1 MIARITG
8 QLVDLENDT
17 ALIAPGSAPGSTPG
31 STPGSAPGSDPGVI
45 YEILL
50 PAFVSQRLAP
60 SIGQTITLHTLYF
73 LEGQNQGAMFLPR
86 LAGFLTPADKAFY
99 QLLTTVKGIGH
110 RRGLRA
116 LVLPTDQ
123 LAAAIAD
130 RDIKLLQTMPEVGKK
145 TAETIA
151 LTLRDKVERFL
162 DAPRAASPGDPD
174 LASDVSTA
182 ATPSGG
188 GRLARGAVEALVTLG
203 EDRAKALAW
212 VDQVMQSDERPET
225 IEELIAAVYR
235 LKAA

>member
-8 QLVDLENDT
+8 QLVDLQADAAYLE
-17 ALIAPGSAPGSTPG
+17 AQA
-31 STPGSAPGSDPGVI
+31 GVV
-45 YEILL
+45 YELLL
-50 PAFVSQRLAP
+50 PAYAAQRLAP
-60 SIGQTITLHTLYF
+60 SVGQTVTLHTLHF
-73 LEGQNQGAMFLPR
+73 LESQNQGATFLPR
-86 LAGFLTPADKAFY
+86 LAGFMSPADKAFY
-99 QLLTTVKGIGH
+99 QLLVTVKGIGH

-162 DAPRAASPGDPD
+162 DAPRTASPGDPD
-174 LASDVSTA
+174 LPADATA
-182 ATPSGG
+182 APTPSGG
-188 GRLARGAVEALVTLG
+188 LARGAIEALVTLG

-225 IEELIAAVYR
+225 VEELIAAVYR

>member
-8 QLVDLENDT
+8 KLVDLQADT
-17 ALIAPGSAPGSTPG
+17 ALIEASPGI
-31 STPGSAPGSDPGVI
+31 VH
-45 YEILL
+45 ELLL
-50 PAFVSQRLAP
+50 PAFVTQRLAP
-60 SIGQTITLHTLYF
+60 SLGQTVTLHTLHF
-73 LEGQNQGAMFLPR
+73 LEGQNQGALFLPR

-99 QLLTTVKGIGH
+99 QLMTTVKGIGH
-110 RRGLRA
+110 RRALRA

-123 LAAAIAD
+123 LAGAIAD

-151 LTLRDKVERFL
+151 LTLRDKVDQFL
-162 DAPRAASPGDPD
+162 NAPRVATPGDPD
-174 LASDVSTA
+174 VIDVA
-182 ATPSGG
+182 PSAPAGG
-188 GRLARGAVEALVTLG
+188 SLARGAVEALVTLG
-203 EDRAKALAW
+203 EDRVRALAW

>member
-8 QLVDLENDT
+8 QLIDLQADT
-17 ALIAPGSAPGSTPG
+17 ALIEASPGI
-31 STPGSAPGSDPGVI
+31 VH
-45 YEILL
+45 EVLL
-50 PAFVSQRLAP
+50 PASATQRLAP
-60 SIGQTITLHTLYF
+60 SLGQTVTLHTLHF

-99 QLLTTVKGIGH
+99 QLMTTVKGIGH
-110 RRGLRA
+110 RRALRA

-123 LAAAIAD
+123 LAMAIAD

-151 LTLRDKVERFL
+151 LTLRDKVDEFL
-162 DAPRAASPGDPD
+162 HAPRASSPGDPD
-174 LASDVSTA
+174 VVDVAPSTL
-182 ATPSGG
+182 TSS
-188 GRLARGAVEALVTLG
+188 LARGAVEALVTLG
-203 EDRAKALAW
+203 EDRARALAW

>member
-8 QLVDLENDT
+8 QLVDLQGDT
-17 ALIAPGSAPGSTPG
+17 ALIEASLGI
-31 STPGSAPGSDPGVI
+31 VH
-45 YEILL
+45 ELLL
-50 PAFVSQRLAP
+50 PAFVTQRLAP
-60 SIGQTITLHTLYF
+60 SIGQTVTLHTLHF
-73 LEGQNQGAMFLPR
+73 LEGQNQGALFLPR

-99 QLLTTVKGIGH
+99 QLMTTVKGIGH
-110 RRGLRA
+110 RRALRA

-123 LAAAIAD
+123 LAMAIVD

-151 LTLRDKVERFL
+151 LTLRDKVDEFL
-162 DAPRAASPGDPD
+162 NAPRASSPGDPD
-174 LASDVSTA
+174 VVDPPA
-182 ATPSGG
+182 APTSS
-188 GRLARGAVEALVTLG
+188 LARGAVEALVTLG

-212 VDQVMQSDERPET
+212 VDQIMQSDERPET

>member
-8 QLVDLENDT
+8 QLIDLQNDT
-17 ALIAPGSAPGSTPG
+17 ALIAPGSAPGSE
-31 STPGSAPGSDPGVI
+31 PGVI
-45 YEILL
+45 YEVLL
-50 PAFVSQRLAP
+50 PAFVTQRLAP
-60 SIGQTITLHTLYF
+60 SIGKTVTLHTLHF

-99 QLLTTVKGIGH
+99 QLMTTVKGIGH
-110 RRGLRA
+110 RRALRA

-123 LAAAIAD
+123 LAMAIAD

-151 LTLRDKVERFL
+151 LTLRDKVDEFL
-162 DAPRAASPGDPD
+162 NAPRTSSPGDPD
-174 LASDVSTA
+174 MVDVAPSTP
-182 ATPSGG
+182 TSS
-188 GRLARGAVEALVTLG
+188 LARGAVEALVTLG
-203 EDRAKALAW
+203 EDRARALAW

>member
-8 QLVDLENDT
+8 QLIDLQNDT
-17 ALIAPGSAPGSTPG
+17 ALIEASPGI
-31 STPGSAPGSDPGVI
+31 VH
-45 YEILL
+45 EVLL
-50 PAFVSQRLAP
+50 PAFVTQRLAP
-60 SIGQTITLHTLYF
+60 SIGQIVTLHTLHF

-99 QLLTTVKGIGH
+99 QLMTTVKGIGH
-110 RRGLRA
+110 RRALRA

-123 LAAAIAD
+123 LAGAIAD

-151 LTLRDKVERFL
+151 LTLRDKVDEFL
-162 DAPRAASPGDPD
+162 NAPRTSSPGDPD
-174 LASDVSTA
+174 MVDVAPSTP
-182 ATPSGG
+182 TSS
-188 GRLARGAVEALVTLG
+188 LARGAVEALVTLG
-203 EDRAKALAW
+203 EDRARALAW
-212 VDQVMQSDERPET
+212 VDQIMQSDERPET

>member
-8 QLVDLENDT
+8 QLIDLQYDT
-17 ALIAPGSAPGSTPG
+17 ALIAPGNSPGDISG
-31 STPGSAPGSDPGVI
+31 IVH
-45 YEILL
+45 EVLL
-50 PAFVSQRLAP
+50 PAFVTQRLAP
-60 SIGQTITLHTLYF
+60 SLTKTVTLHTLHF

-99 QLLTTVKGIGH
+99 QLMTTVKGIGH
-110 RRGLRA
+110 RRALRA

-123 LAAAIAD
+123 LAMAIVD

-151 LTLRDKVERFL
+151 LTLRDKVDEFL
-162 DAPRAASPGDPD
+162 NAPRATTPGDPD
-174 LASDVSTA
+174 VVDVPA
-182 ATPSGG
+182 APTSS
-188 GRLARGAVEALVTLG
+188 LARGAVEALVTLG

-212 VDQVMQSDERPET
+212 VDQIMQSDERPET

>member
-8 QLVDLENDT
+8 QLVDLQNDT
-17 ALIAPGSAPGSTPG
+17 ALIEASPGI
-31 STPGSAPGSDPGVI
+31 VH
-45 YEILL
+45 ELLL
-50 PAFVSQRLAP
+50 PAFVTQRLAP
-60 SIGQTITLHTLYF
+60 SLGQTVTLHTLHF
-73 LEGQNQGAMFLPR
+73 LEGQNQGALFLPR

-99 QLLTTVKGIGH
+99 QLMTTVKGIGH
-110 RRGLRA
+110 RRALRA

-123 LAAAIAD
+123 LACAIAD

-151 LTLRDKVERFL
+151 LTLRDKVDEFL
-162 DAPRAASPGDPD
+162 NAPRVSTPGDPD
-174 LASDVSTA
+174 VVDVA
-182 ATPSGG
+182 PSAPAGG
-188 GRLARGAVEALVTLG
+188 SLARGAVEALVTLG
-203 EDRAKALAW
+203 EDRARALAW